1 MKQKIVVDPKILGGK
16 PVISGTRIPVYMI
29 LELLATGASEK
40 KILKDYYPQITK
52 DAILAA
58 VKYAAKTVA
67 GEEIHFLDTKRDKIH
82 IASLE

>member
-16 PVISGTRIPVYMI
+16 PVIAGTRIPVYMI
-29 LELLATGASEK
+29 LELLATGVGEE

-52 DAILAA
+52 GAIRAA
-58 VKYAAKTVA
+58 VKYAARAIA
-67 GEEIHFLDTKRDKIH
+67 GEEIHFLDTKRDQVH